1 MKLNLSS
8 DGGVTAFLELRA
20 KGSNF
25 SQNLSPETTV
35 IATNGLDPNSD
46 RHWAVN
52 GLYRRSVHLLND
64 GTELQAVNDTWDFAT
79 ASKFP
84 VKGCVAEVADIRTI
98 RGSIPVYRIR
108 VEREQAEYIDLYF
121 QDHVPSW
128 KSPDIW
134 VDWQGDNP
142 DSSVRPGCS
151 NDSGF
156 LLTAWRRA
164 GEADEIWSS
173 CFYHIRPR
181 FRTNLELVR
190 GTWLQG
196 RIVVHGLLHVLAD
209 MAIDLTKDQPLVAWI
224 RMLTDEPNGAVVWRA
239 VPIQSDG
246 RFVLNATVE
255 NGKTMV
261 VEAWF
266 DRTNQL
272 GSSVS
277 NEITLK
283 QAFIG

>member
-164 GEADEIWSS
+164 GKPTRYGAAVSTTSVRDSEPTSNWCEAPGSKAESSFTACCTYWLIWLSTS
-173 CFYHIRPR
+173 PR
-181 FRTNLELVR
+181 TSR
-190 GTWLQG
+190 WS
-196 RIVVHGLLHVLAD
+196 HGS
-209 MAIDLTKDQPLVAWI
+209 
-224 RMLTDEPNGAVVWRA
+224 EC
-239 VPIQSDG
+239 
-246 RFVLNATVE
+246 
-255 NGKTMV
+255 
-261 VEAWF
+261 
-266 DRTNQL
+266 
-272 GSSVS
+272 
-277 NEITLK
+277 
-283 QAFIG
+283 

>member
-1 MKLNLSS
+1 
-8 DGGVTAFLELRA
+8 
-20 KGSNF
+20 
-25 SQNLSPETTV
+25 
-35 IATNGLDPNSD
+35 
-46 RHWAVN
+46 
-52 GLYRRSVHLLND
+52 
-64 GTELQAVNDTWDFAT
+64 
-79 ASKFP
+79 
-84 VKGCVAEVADIRTI
+84 
-98 RGSIPVYRIR
+98 
-108 VEREQAEYIDLYF
+108 
-121 QDHVPSW
+121 
-128 KSPDIW
+128 
-134 VDWQGDNP
+134 
-142 DSSVRPGCS
+142 
-151 NDSGF
+151 
-156 LLTAWRRA
+156 
-164 GEADEIWSS
+164 
-173 CFYHIRPR
+173 
-181 FRTNLELVR
+181 
-190 GTWLQG
+190 
-196 RIVVHGLLHVLAD
+196 